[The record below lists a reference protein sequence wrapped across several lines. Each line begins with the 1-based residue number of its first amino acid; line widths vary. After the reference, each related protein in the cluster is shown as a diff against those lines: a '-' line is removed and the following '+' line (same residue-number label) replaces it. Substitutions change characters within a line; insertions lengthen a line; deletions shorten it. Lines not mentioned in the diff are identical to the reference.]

1 MATSKLA
8 DYIITETALLHSTK
22 VTIVSAALIVYD
34 HVITFDQEVDL
45 FWTGR
50 RDSSRFFYLSI
61 RYLGLIQA
69 CISVYVHFHSKTT
82 IFKALLIGNISL
94 IALGAILCQAVIALR
109 VWYLFARNK
118 QIRIFA
124 ASLFIVCSALT
135 IALTSS
141 AFNPLYQEA
150 IHPSFTR
157 NPTILA
163 LVYVPAFV
171 DHSVLFALKVYRYA
185 TSDRFQRRSSLLE
198 GFLKEGLIMYACATG
213 SLLYTIIAL
222 SSPDVS
228 QLDFYYTGLQGGF
241 VVGATIVSVCHALL
255 GIRSISATLHVDPAW
270 LLNHAELSRVRWTK
284 GNSEGEI
291 FVELDSSGNTE
302 LPMANISHTL
312 APDTVS
318 SIDSNFDVPRGA
330 TSERSKRAGSTC

>member
-50 RDSSRFFYLSI
+50 RDSSRFFYLNTILRSHSSMYFSI
-61 RYLGLIQA
+61 RAFSFQNY
-69 CISVYVHFHSKTT
+69 SHSQ

-141 AFNPLYQEA
+141 LFNPLYQEA

-163 LVYVPAFV
+163 LV
-171 DHSVLFALKVYRYA
+171 YA

-312 APDTVS
+312 APDTV
-318 SIDSNFDVPRGA
+318 FH
-330 TSERSKRAGSTC
+330 